1 MKTRWES
8 FVFILLMLLPAV
20 CLLNSG
26 ARPVAPA
33 AENTIS
39 LPCSSGTMSERS
51 PQTTTGLSELGN
63 AALRR
68 SSVKPA
74 GVSPGSSIQDKTG
87 KIPK

>member
-20 CLLNSG
+20 CLLNTG

-39 LPCSSGTMSERS
+39 QPCSSGTPPETSSRTRKSE
-51 PQTTTGLSELGN
+51 SEHGN
-63 AALRR
+63 AAVRR
-68 SSVKPA
+68 NSVKAA
-74 GVSPGSSIQDKTG
+74 GVLPGSSTQSETG
-87 KIPK
+87 KVSK